1 MMDGI
6 DDMPSENEP
15 VYITGVGTED
25 DGDEA
30 EAQQML
36 RQNEG
41 IYQTFTQL
49 KADQPFIFMSTVEGR
64 KCYYYVD
71 DNGVLRE
78 RNDGEDCYS
87 YGSSIRHLPVTINMG
102 EQTISYD
109 EIGAVYLYNHSGGYR
124 QDFNYLGYANGV

>member
-36 RQNEG
+36 RQ
-41 IYQTFTQL
+41 
-49 KADQPFIFMSTVEGR
+49 K
-64 KCYYYVD
+64 
-71 DNGVLRE
+71 
-78 RNDGEDCYS
+78 
-87 YGSSIRHLPVTINMG
+87 
-102 EQTISYD
+102 
-109 EIGAVYLYNHSGGYR
+109 
-124 QDFNYLGYANGV
+124 

>member
-71 DNGVLRE
+71 DNGVFVSVMMVKTIQLRFL
-78 RNDGEDCYS
+78 NQASTGLP
-87 YGSSIRHLPVTINMG
+87 SIWVNKRSVTMK
-102 EQTISYD
+102 
-109 EIGAVYLYNHSGGYR
+109 
-124 QDFNYLGYANGV
+124 

>member
-78 RNDGEDCYS
+78 RNDGEDYTVTVPQS
-87 YGSSIRHLPVTINMG
+87 GLPSIWVNKRSVTMK
-102 EQTISYD
+102 
-109 EIGAVYLYNHSGGYR
+109 
-124 QDFNYLGYANGV
+124 

>member
-1 MMDGI
+1 MLFR
-6 DDMPSENEP
+6 S
-15 VYITGVGTED
+15 YITGVGTED

-78 RNDGEDCYS
+78 RNDGED
-87 YGSSIRHLPVTINMG
+87 
-102 EQTISYD
+102 
-109 EIGAVYLYNHSGGYR
+109 YLRSQPKDYCTYPHKY
-124 QDFNYLGYANGV
+124 QLQKP